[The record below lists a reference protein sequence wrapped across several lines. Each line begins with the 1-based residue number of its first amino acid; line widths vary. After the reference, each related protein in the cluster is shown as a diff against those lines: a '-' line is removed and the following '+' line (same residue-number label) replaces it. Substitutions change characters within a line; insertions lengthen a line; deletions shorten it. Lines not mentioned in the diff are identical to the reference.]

1 MSEPKTLQQA
11 IIYFADPDNC
21 IRYLVIVGM
30 FKQQVMY
37 YAGLVELLHS
47 RGIVESGDLK
57 AFDALVSGTKREL
70 LERNVVED
78 YLESGKMLGVTDLPD
93 AEDC

>member
-1 MSEPKTLQQA
+1 MTPAEHQL
-11 IIYFADPDNC
+11 
-21 IRYLVIVGM
+21 IVGM
-30 FKQQVMY
+30 FKQQAMY

-78 YLESGKMLGVTDLPD
+78 YLESGRMLGVTDLPE